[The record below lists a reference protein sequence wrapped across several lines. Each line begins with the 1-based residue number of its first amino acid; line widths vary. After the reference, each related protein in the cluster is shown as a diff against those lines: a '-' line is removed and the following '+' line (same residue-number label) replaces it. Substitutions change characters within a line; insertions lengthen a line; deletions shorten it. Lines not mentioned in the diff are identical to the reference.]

1 MEKKVKIRLNSTE
14 KVEELLQEIYDQ
26 ACRQLNSV
34 QNEINKLVSST
45 NLAEASI
52 DSKAKYAKAMHDYHG
67 DMNRALTTKVEL
79 VKFMGEIIKHNGD
92 IEDTLND
99 QQFAKAT
106 KLDLDQ
112 LRQEIS
118 GGDDDAD
125 SYDLKN

>member
-34 QNEINKLVSST
+34 QNEINKLVNST

>member
-26 ACRQLNSV
+26 ACRQLTGV
-34 QNEINKLVSST
+34 QNEINKLVTST
-45 NLAEASI
+45 NLADASI

-67 DMNRALTTKVEL
+67 DLNRALSTKVEL
-79 VKFMGEIIKHNGD
+79 LKFMGEIIKHDGD

-99 QQFAKAT
+99 QRFAKAT
-106 KLDLDQ
+106 KLDLEQ
-112 LRQEIS
+112 LRKEMA
-118 GGDDDAD
+118 GDGDDID

>member
-1 MEKKVKIRLNSTE
+1 MEKKVKIRLNSTD

-26 ACRQLNSV
+26 ACRQLVSV
-34 QNEINKLVSST
+34 QNEMNKLITST
-45 NLAEASI
+45 NLANEPV

-67 DMNRALTTKVEL
+67 DYNRALSTKVEL

-92 IEDTLND
+92 IEDALND

-106 KLDLDQ
+106 KLDLSQ
-112 LRQEIS
+112 LRAEIS
-118 GGDDDAD
+118 GDGEDTD

>member
-34 QNEINKLVSST
+34 QNEINKLVNST

-67 DMNRALTTKVEL
+67 DMNRALATKVEL

-99 QQFAKAT
+99 QQFSKAT
-106 KLDLDQ
+106 KLDLDA

-118 GGDDDAD
+118 GGDDDTD